1 MNFRIPVGDH
11 VNWPNT
17 GQSKTPLSLSL
28 KVFVI
33 SQFRYEECYGLMQIP
48 RSLGPNDVVA
58 GDSVD
63 HFKEAVEILIKLTT
77 QLTSTFPSFSPTQ
90 QTRAGLAAYDAGVSS
105 IRDKR
110 MLLSLVYIEL
120 TSISGFIDVA
130 TTFGDFS
137 SDILARA
144 KYFGTVIY

>member
-1 MNFRIPVGDH
+1 MNFRKLVGDH
-11 VNWPNT
+11 ANWPNT
-17 GQSKTPLSLSL
+17 GQSRKTLRGLWSHFSSDILSTVHFYLSIR
-28 KVFVI
+28 KKYI

-48 RSLGPNDVVA
+48 RSLGPNDLVA

-63 HFKEAVEILIKLTT
+63 HFKEALDILIKLTT

-110 MLLSLVYIEL
+110 MFLS
-120 TSISGFIDVA
+120 
-130 TTFGDFS
+130 
-137 SDILARA
+137 
-144 KYFGTVIY
+144 VIRIFR